1 MNPMAF
7 PSNLNMTLSIPAS
20 SQKKSAPATPSGPE
34 NPVAILPYLTPAQIL
49 SRIRTALELPTDLT
63 DEDLLQIL
71 RHLINAPK
79 GQDFD
84 PKGILKSSRL
94 HPRLAGLAETIVT
107 TAWKKGL
114 KVMVFEGYR
123 DGKRQNE
130 LYARGTTRARAG
142 KSYHNFGLAVD
153 IVFLNEKGEPSWSPE
168 HNWQKLGEIGKNLG
182 LIWGGDFKRIKDYG
196 HFELHLPR

>member
-7 PSNLNMTLSIPAS
+7 PSNLNMTLPIPT
-20 SQKKSAPATPSGPE
+20 SAQNKTVPVIPT
-34 NPVAILPYLTPAQIL
+34 NPDHPLAKLTHLSPTQIL

-63 DEDLLQIL
+63 DEALLHIL
-71 RHLINAPK
+71 SHLINTPER
-79 GQDFD
+79 QNFD

-130 LYARGTTRARAG
+130 LYTKGTTRARAG

-168 HNWQKLGEIGKNLG
+168 HNWQKLGEIGKSLG
-182 LIWGGDFKRIKDYG
+182 LTWGGDFKRIKDYG